1 MIKMPRGTKDIL
13 PDESYKWQ
21 YVEDVIK
28 GVCRDFNFKE
38 IRFPTFEHTELFQR
52 GVGDTPDVVQKEMYT
67 FSDKDN
73 RSLTLRPEGTAG
85 VMRSF
90 VEHGLYGGAL
100 PLKLFYLISCFRY
113 EKPQAGRLREFHQF
127 GVELLGSPSPA
138 SDAEVIS
145 LANAIFTRLGVRDL
159 HLIINSLGC
168 RDCRKE
174 HSKAL
179 KAYFTAHKDGLCDT
193 CRERLEKNP
202 MRIIDCKNESCKEI
216 AKDAPSILDYICG
229 ECSDHFEETK
239 RHLTAAGIDFTV
251 DPTIVRG
258 LDYYSKTVFEFVS
271 GDIGAQSTVCGGG
284 RYDYLA
290 RELGDIDCAGLG
302 FAMGLERL
310 LLVMEAQG
318 LYVGEDRPCDVYIA
332 SMGSEAS
339 VYASGLAAKMRAAGI
354 SAETDL
360 MKKSL
365 KAQMKYADRQGA
377 RFSVVIGESEMETGR
392 AQLKNMATG
401 EKTDIDLNDV
411 TAVSAVIKEAK

>member
-13 PDESYKWQ
+13 PDESFKWQ
-21 YVEDVIK
+21 YVEDKIK

-38 IRFPTFEHTELFQR
+38 IRFPTFEHTELFKR
-52 GVGDTPDVVQKEMYT
+52 GVGDTTDVVQKEMYT
-67 FSDKDN
+67 FSDKDQ

-100 PLKLFYLISCFRY
+100 PLKLYYLISCFRY

-138 SDAEVIS
+138 ADAEVIS
-145 LANAIFTRLGVRDL
+145 LANAIFERLGVKDL
-159 HLIINSLGC
+159 SLIINSLGC
-168 RDCRKE
+168 RTCRKE

-179 KAYFTAHKDGLCDT
+179 KEYFTAHVDGLCDT
-193 CRERLEKNP
+193 CRERLQKNP
-202 MRIIDCKNESCKEI
+202 MRIIDCKNDSCKEI
-216 AKDAPSILDYICG
+216 AKGAPSILDYICDD
-229 ECSDHFEETK
+229 CSKHFEETK
-239 RHLTAAGIDFTV
+239 RHLTAAGIKYTV

-302 FAMGLERL
+302 FAMGIERL

-318 LYVGEDRPCDVYIA
+318 LFMGENKPCDLYIA
-332 SMGSEAS
+332 SMGDEAN
-339 VYASGLAAKMRAAGI
+339 VFASGLAAAMRAKGV
-354 SAETDL
+354 SVETDL

-365 KAQMKYADRQGA
+365 KAQMKYSDRLGA
-377 RFSVVIGESEMETGR
+377 RFCIVIGESEMETR
-392 AQLKNMATG
+392 KAQLKNMATG
-401 EKTDIDLNDV
+401 EKTDIDLSD
-411 TAVSAVIKEAK
+411 VSAAAGLIKSL

>member
-13 PDESYKWQ
+13 PQESYKWQ

-38 IRFPTFEHTELFQR
+38 IRFPTFEHTELFAR
-52 GVGDTPDVVQKEMYT
+52 GVGDTTDVVQKEMYT
-67 FSDKDN
+67 FSDKDD

-100 PLKLFYLISCFRY
+100 PLKLYYLISCFRY

-127 GVELLGSPSPA
+127 GVELLGSYQPA
-138 SDAEVIS
+138 ADAEVIM
-145 LANAIFTRLGVRDL
+145 LANTIFKRLGIKNL

-179 KAYFTAHKDGLCDT
+179 VEYFNKHIDGLCDT
-193 CRERLEKNP
+193 CRERLLKNP

-216 AKDAPSILDYICG
+216 AKDAPSILDYICT
-229 ECSDHFEETK
+229 ECSDHFDATK
-239 RHLTAAGIDFTV
+239 RHLDAAGIEYTV

-310 LLVMEAQG
+310 LMVMEAQE
-318 LYVGEDRPCDVYIA
+318 LPLGENKPCDVYVA
-332 SMGSEAS
+332 SMGDNAN
-339 VYASGLAAKMRAAGI
+339 VYASGLCARLRSEGV
-354 SAETDL
+354 STETDL
-360 MKKSL
+360 SKKSL
-365 KAQMKYADRQGA
+365 KAQMKYADKLGA
-377 RFSVVIGESEMETGR
+377 RYTIVLGDNEIESGA
-392 AQLKNMATG
+392 AQIKNMETG
-401 EKTDIDLNDV
+401 EKTDISLNDAAAIAALV
-411 TAVSAVIKEAK
+411 K